1 MIQKKRF
8 NWLIQI
14 CVYLCLSVAIIFSVS
29 CAEMARDM
37 GIDGATDV
45 QLRSGLTGTQ
55 NAPAVLDP
63 FKKYELVM
71 TANESRFFTMKVPSG
86 WYWKVYV
93 TAASRRENDEGRLS
107 ADIGQPDPPWA
118 PLEGT
123 SFNKMMVLKNDGD
136 QALLAVG
143 NTDQTRF
150 AILRLSQEG
159 APVYVTIESQV
170 STTTNLLGPNTD
182 NSGGLKGLSQ

>member
-1 MIQKKRF
+1 LKNKRILF
-8 NWLIQI
+8 LIS
-14 CVYLCLSVAIIFSVS
+14 VYLCLSVVILFSGS

-45 QLRSGLTGTQ
+45 QLRSGLTGTL
-55 NAPAVLDP
+55 NSPASLDP
-63 FKKYELVM
+63 FKRYDLVM
-71 TANESRFFTMKVPSG
+71 AANETRFFTMKVPAG

-93 TAASRRENDEGRLS
+93 TAASRKENDEGRLS
-107 ADIGQPDPPWA
+107 AIIAQTDPPWV

-123 SFNKMMVLKNDGD
+123 SFDKTMTLKNDGD

-143 NTDQTRF
+143 NAVDTRY
-150 AILRLSQEG
+150 AVLRLSQEG

-170 STTTNLLGPNTD
+170 STTANLLGPNPN
-182 NSGGLKGLSQ
+182 NSSLQGLSQ

>member
-1 MIQKKRF
+1 LKNTKPFFLTCIYF
-8 NWLIQI
+8 
-14 CVYLCLSVAIIFSVS
+14 CLSVAVVFSLS

-37 GIDGATDV
+37 GIDDVTDV
-45 QLRSGLTGTQ
+45 QMRSGLTGTQ
-55 NAPAVLDP
+55 NNPAALDP

-71 TANESRFFTMKVPSG
+71 TANETRFFTMKVPSG

-93 TAASRRENDEGRLS
+93 TAASRRENVEGRLS
-107 ADIGQPDPPWA
+107 ANISQPDPPWS

-123 SFNKMMVLKNDGD
+123 SFNKAMVLKNDGD

-143 NTDQTRF
+143 NTAQTRF
-150 AILRLSQEG
+150 ALLRIAQEG

-182 NSGGLKGLSQ
+182 NSGSLKGLSQ